1 MRKILIAVAMLLIGI
16 VAGVLFRAFFPKEEP
31 EVEVVVPP
39 DTVFVPE
46 TVVIEK
52 PVPKYVKV
60 TETKYVRV
68 TDTLWIEED
77 LMMSLPWETKT
88 YGDERYTA
96 VVSGYEPSLDR
107 LEIYL
112 ENQVVTK
119 YLIPAPQKEK
129 KHSLYAGLGV
139 SFGNINNSFVGVPLS
154 LEYGYQVSKHTRLIG
169 RAEYD
174 LVRNI
179 PSVEAGVSFGFKW

>member
-16 VAGVLFRAFFPKEEP
+16 VAGVLFRVFFPKEETEL
-31 EVEVVVPP
+31 EVAAPP

-60 TETKYVRV
+60 TETKYVKV
-68 TDTLWIEED
+68 TDTLWREGE
-77 LMMSLPWETKT
+77 LMMPLPWETKT

-107 LEIYL
+107 LEIYI

-139 SFGNINNSFVGVPLS
+139 EFGNINNHFVGVPLS
-154 LEYGYQVSKHTRLIG
+154 LEYGYQVSKHTRLTG

-179 PSVEAGVSFGFKW
+179 PSVEFGASFGFKW

>member
-1 MRKILIAVAMLLIGI
+1 MKKGLIAAVILIVIGI
-16 VAGVLFRAFFPKEEP
+16 VAGLLFERIFPKSEP
-31 EVEVVVPP
+31 EVEIVAQP

-68 TDTLWIEED
+68 TDTLWIEGD

-112 ENQVVTK
+112 ENQVITK

-129 KHSLYAGLGV
+129 KHSISAGLAVDYQLNHG
-139 SFGNINNSFVGVPLS
+139 IGVPLS
-154 LEYGYQVSKHTRLIG
+154 MEYGYKATDWIDLFAKAQ
-169 RAEYD
+169 YD
-174 LVRNI
+174 LVRHQ
-179 PSVEAGVSFGFKW
+179 PSVEFGTRATFRW